1 MFDTKKVGT
10 RIALL
15 RKAKDMTQ
23 MELADQL
30 MVSYQAVSN
39 WERGNTMPD
48 IAKLSDLSQIL
59 GVSIEELLGSKT
71 ETEIVQKMIDK
82 REDLKIEEVAQVAP
96 ILKPSQVEEAVNKTD
111 NEAIDLSTLTMLAPF
126 LSEKRLRDMVDKVQF
141 SNLEELVPVAPFM
154 ESDQL
159 SKLINRQQKITGTL
173 VGLTSLAPFLDRDQI
188 GAFIEKLD
196 LKGEINQIVGLAPF
210 MDEIDLDKLAL
221 RFADEKIDP
230 SAVYGLA
237 PFMSQEGLGKLV
249 GRLSPEGL
257 KKHLSALAPFLDST
271 VLTPIARDLMQKGDM
286 HTLMS
291 IMPFINPEEL

>member
-1 MFDTKKVGT
+1 MFDTKKIGT

-48 IAKLSDLSQIL
+48 IGKLSDLSKIL

-71 ETEIVQKMIDK
+71 ETEIVQKVMDK

-96 ILKPSQVEEAVNKTD
+96 ILKPSQVEAAVEKSNTKT
-111 NEAIDLSTLTMLAPF
+111 IDLSTLTMLAPF
-126 LSEKRLRDMVDKVQF
+126 LSEKRMREMVEKVHI
-141 SNLEELVPVAPFM
+141 SNLEELVSIAPFM
-154 ESDQL
+154 ESEQL
-159 SKLINRQQKITGTL
+159 SDLINHQKTITGSL
-173 VGLTSLAPFLDRDQI
+173 EGLTALAPFLESNQI
-188 GAFIEKLD
+188 GQFIDKMD
-196 LKGEINQIVGLAPF
+196 LKGEINRIISLAPF
-210 MDEIDLDKLAL
+210 MDEADLDKLAL
-221 RFADEKIDP
+221 RFPDEKIDP
-230 SAVYGLA
+230 SAIYSLA

-249 GRLSPEGL
+249 SRLSPDGL
-257 KKHLSALAPFLDST
+257 KKHLVGLAPFLDSK

-286 HTLMS
+286 HTLMT
-291 IMPFINPEEL
+291 IMPFIDSEEL

>member
-48 IAKLSDLSQIL
+48 IGKLDDLSRIL

-71 ETEIVQKMIDK
+71 ETDIVQKVMNK
-82 REDLKIEEVAQVAP
+82 REDLKIEEVAEVAP
-96 ILKPSQVEEAVNKTD
+96 ILKPSQVEATIEKTD
-111 NEAIDLSTLTMLAPF
+111 TDTVDLSTLTMLAPF
-126 LSEKRLRDMVDKVQF
+126 LSDKRMRKMVEKVKF
-141 SNLEELVPVAPFM
+141 SNLEELVPVAPFI

-159 SKLINRQQKITGTL
+159 SELINRQQQLTGTL
-173 VGLTSLAPFLDRDQI
+173 AGLKALAPFLESEDL
-188 GAFIEKLD
+188 GKFIDKLD
-196 LKGEINQIVGLAPF
+196 IKNELNQIIGLAPF
-210 MDEIDLDKLAL
+210 MEDEDLDKLAL

-230 SAVYGLA
+230 SSVYGLA

-257 KKHLSALAPFLDST
+257 KKHLAGLAPFLDSK
-271 VLTPIARDLMQKGDM
+271 VLTPIARELMQKGDM
-286 HTLMS
+286 HTLRT
-291 IMPFINPEEL
+291 IMPFIDSEEI

>member
-71 ETEIVQKMIDK
+71 ETEIVQKMMDK

-111 NEAIDLSTLTMLAPF
+111 TETVELSTLSMLAPF
-126 LSEKRLRDMVDKVQF
+126 LSEKRMRDMVDKVKF

-173 VGLTSLAPFLDRDQI
+173 AGLTSLAPFLDRDQI

-196 LKGEINQIVGLAPF
+196 IKGEINQIVGLAPF

-237 PFMSQEGLGKLV
+237 PFMSQEGLSKLV

-257 KKHLSALAPFLDST
+257 KKHISALAPFLDST
-271 VLTPIARDLMQKGDM
+271 VLTPIARELMQKGDM

-291 IMPFINPEEL
+291 IMPFVDPEEL